1 MQERRSQCR
10 FITDAELVMIVW
22 DDNGTRLCQVGN
34 EENLSANGVG
44 IIADYSLPVGTPVA
58 ITYGEG
64 ELEGVVRRCAPTP
77 EGHLVGVEFVGSSR
91 ESELVRLRR

>member
-1 MQERRSQCR
+1 MQERRSQR
-10 FITDAELVMIVW
+10 RITDAELVMIVW

-44 IIADYSLPVGTPVA
+44 IIADYSLAVGTPVA

-64 ELEGVVRRCAPTP
+64 ELAGVVRRCAPTL